1 MLHRRHPRHAPTLLD
16 TRNVRLGA
24 SALIAAVLL
33 SAFALT
39 RTEQGIALLG
49 RGVGFLEFYA
59 GVFALVLL
67 TATVALGLI
76 TTERVFLSP
85 ANRVRAQLA
94 HRATAL
100 IGLAFLLTHITLMI
114 SLGHV
119 PPGAAVVPIAG
130 IWVGFGTLAFDL
142 MVVAVVTGMIRGRFA
157 VRNRPW
163 MWRILHSAAYLAWPI
178 GIMHGL
184 TAGCPPAGWVAW
196 SYVASM
202 AAVGSALIVRVL
214 ATVRR
219 PPVVPERVPGPAVT
233 SAAPVGVPAERP
245 AAARNRAQ
253 DSSRQAAAA
262 ATARADAPVSLAEA
276 RRRYREAG

>member
-1 MLHRRHPRHAPTLLD
+1 MLHRRHPRHAPTKLD
-16 TRNVRLGA
+16 SRSFRLGA
-24 SALIAAVLL
+24 SAAIMAILL

-39 RTEQGIALLG
+39 RTERGIAMLG
-49 RGVGFLEFYA
+49 QGVGFLEFYA

-100 IGLAFLLTHITLMI
+100 IGLGYLITHITLMI

-119 PPGAAVVPIAG
+119 PLGAAVVPVAG
-130 IWVGFGTLAFDL
+130 LYVALGTLAFDL
-142 MVVAVVTGMIRGRFA
+142 MIVAVVTGMLRGRFA

-163 MWRILHSAAYLAWPI
+163 IWRVLHSAAYLAWPV

-184 TAGCPPAGWVAW
+184 TAGRPPAGWVAW

-202 AAVGSALIVRVL
+202 AAVGGALIVRVL
-214 ATVRR
+214 ASLRR
-219 PPVVPERVPGPAVT
+219 PPVVPEVVVGPAVT
-233 SAAPVGVPAERP
+233 SAAAAGVPVERP
-245 AAARNRAQ
+245 QKAPVPAGVAAAQGN
-253 DSSRQAAAA
+253 
-262 ATARADAPVSLAEA
+262 APVSLAEA

>member
-1 MLHRRHPRHAPTLLD
+1 MLHRRSPRHAPTKLD
-16 TRNVRLGA
+16 TRSVRLGA
-24 SALIAAVLL
+24 SASVMAILL

-39 RTEQGIALLG
+39 RTERGIGMLG
-49 RGVGFLEFYA
+49 QGVGFLEFYA

-67 TATVALGLI
+67 TATVALGLL

-100 IGLAFLLTHITLMI
+100 IGLAYLITHITLMI

-119 PPGAAVVPIAG
+119 PPGAAVVPVAG
-130 IWVGFGTLAFDL
+130 IYVGFGTLAFDL
-142 MVVAVVTGMIRGRFA
+142 MVVAVVTGMLRGRFA
-157 VRNRPW
+157 TRSRPW
-163 MWRILHSAAYLAWPI
+163 MWRIFHSAAYLAWPV

-184 TAGCPPAGWVAW
+184 TAGRPPAGWVAW

-202 AAVGSALIVRVL
+202 AAVGGALIVRVL
-214 ATVRR
+214 ASLRR
-219 PPVVPERVPGPAVT
+219 PPIVPEKVEAPPVT
-233 SAAPVGVPAERP
+233 AAAAVGVPSERP
-245 AAARNRAQ
+245 MKAPVAAGAAASGPR
-253 DSSRQAAAA
+253 AAA
-262 ATARADAPVSLAEA
+262 APVSLAEA

>member
-1 MLHRRHPRHAPTLLD
+1 MLHRRHPLHAPTKLD
-16 TRNVRLGA
+16 SRSVRLGA
-24 SALIAAVLL
+24 SAAITAILL

-39 RTEQGIALLG
+39 RTERGVSLLG
-49 RGVGFLEFYA
+49 QGVGFLEFYA

-67 TATVALGLI
+67 TATVALGLL

-100 IGLAFLLTHITLMI
+100 IGLAYLVTHISLMI

-119 PPGAAVVPIAG
+119 PPGAAVVPVAG
-130 IWVGFGTLAFDL
+130 LSVGLGTLAFDL
-142 MVVAVVTGMIRGRFA
+142 MVVAVVTGMLRGRFA
-157 VRNRPW
+157 VRTKPW
-163 MWRILHSAAYLAWPI
+163 MWRTLHSAAYVAWPI

-184 TAGCPPAGWVAW
+184 TAGRPPAGWVAW
-196 SYVASM
+196 SYVACL

-214 ATVRR
+214 ATMRR
-219 PPVVPERVPGPAVT
+219 PALAPQQVQGPAV
-233 SAAPVGVPAERP
+233 APAMASSVPASGVPVERP
-245 AAARNRAQ
+245 QTAATAN
-253 DSSRQAAAA
+253 AAAA
-262 ATARADAPVSLAEA
+262 AAAKVSAPVSLAEA